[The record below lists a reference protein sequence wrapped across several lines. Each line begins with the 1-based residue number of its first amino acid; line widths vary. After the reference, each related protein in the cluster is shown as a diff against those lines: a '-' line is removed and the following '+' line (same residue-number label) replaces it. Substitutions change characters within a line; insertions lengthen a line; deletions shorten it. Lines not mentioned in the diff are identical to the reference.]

1 MSFNYKKLIMM
12 AWVACLSSSL
22 TVASA
27 QSIRVDIKNYD
38 ASVQSF
44 LAESNLVNNSNKNS
58 ISEFIVAHVA
68 NDIIT
73 NQELKKRFD
82 QAQKQ
87 LKIKSLTVK
96 EKQELIKQVFD
107 DFVLEKLQIHAA
119 QETGYKV
126 DAKAIDGAV
135 AIIAQQNNL
144 IPAELLIQV
153 QKDGL
158 SITDFRQRLQ
168 TQLYQQKAK
177 ERFVDSKA
185 RVSDFDIETRIGQ
198 YQALLGTN
206 ATSVNNKQEM
216 NIAQLLIPV
225 PENANAEQQKE
236 ALVLAEKVLKQAQRG
251 TDFIEIRKDF
261 QLKSSETDAKGMG
274 YRDPDKYPTLF
285 VDAVQKLKVG
295 EVTPLVQSGAGWH
308 VLKLVDKR
316 SQINNLI
323 WLPETRVRHIL
334 LRSIEGVSNQ
344 GQINQLNT
352 LRQQI
357 QNGNKS
363 FESVASSLSQDSS
376 AANGGELGWA
386 GPAQFVPEFEK
397 VMNQLT
403 IGEISPPVVSRF
415 GVHLIQVLDRRAS
428 MVEKPPARERIR
440 GLLREEKIEQVQKE
454 WLTEI
459 KDRAFIELKEPP
471 RF

>member
-1 MSFNYKKLIMM
+1 M

-38 ASVQSF
+38 TTVESF
-44 LAESNLVNNSNKNS
+44 LAESSSVNNQNKNS

-87 LKIKSLTVK
+87 LKIKSLSAK
-96 EKQELIKQVFD
+96 EKQQFIKQVFD
-107 DFVLEKLQIHAA
+107 DLVVEKLQIHAA

-144 IPAELLIQV
+144 SPAELLIQV

-177 ERFVDSKA
+177 ERLVDSKA
-185 RVSDFDIETRIGQ
+185 RVTDFDIETRIAQ
-198 YQALLGTN
+198 YQALLGS
-206 ATSVNNKQEM
+206 AVPPAINKQEI
-216 NIAQLLIPV
+216 NIAQLLITV
-225 PENANAEQQKE
+225 PENASSEQQKE
-236 ALVLAEKVLKQAQRG
+236 ALLMAEKALKQAQRG
-251 TDFIEIRKDF
+251 TNFTDIRKEF

-285 VDAVQKLKVG
+285 ADAVQKLKVG
-295 EVTPLVQSGAGWH
+295 EVTQLVQSGAGWH
-308 VLKLVDKR
+308 ILKLVDKR
-316 SQINNLI
+316 SQSNNLI
-323 WLPETRVRHIL
+323 WLPETKVRHIL
-334 LRSIEGVSNQ
+334 LRTIEGESNQ
-344 GQINQLNT
+344 AQINQLNT

-363 FESVASSLSQDSS
+363 FESVASSVSQDSS

-403 IGEISPPVVSRF
+403 IGEISPPIVSRF
-415 GVHLIQVLDRRAS
+415 GVHLVQVLDRKAS
-428 MVEKPPARERIR
+428 MLEKPSVRERIR
-440 GLLREEKIEQVQKE
+440 VLLREEKIEQVQKE

>member
-1 MSFNYKKLIMM
+1 MM

-38 ASVQSF
+38 ATVESF
-44 LAESNLVNNSNKNS
+44 LADISSVNNQNKNS

-87 LKIKSLTVK
+87 LKIKSLSAK
-96 EKQELIKQVFD
+96 EKQELVKQVFD
-107 DFVLEKLQIHAA
+107 ELVLEKLQIHAA
-119 QETGYKV
+119 QETGYRV

-144 IPAELLIQV
+144 SPAELLIQV

-177 ERFVDSKA
+177 ERLVDSKA
-185 RVSDFDIETRIGQ
+185 RVSDFDIETRISQ

-206 ATSVNNKQEM
+206 VTSVKNKQEI
-216 NIAQLLIPV
+216 NIAQLLVPV
-225 PENANAEQQKE
+225 SENASSEQQKE
-236 ALVLAEKVLKQAQRG
+236 ALVLAEKILKQAQRG
-251 TDFIEIRKDF
+251 TNFNDIRKDF

-285 VDAVQKLKVG
+285 ADAVQKLKVG

-334 LRSIEGVSNQ
+334 LRSAEGVSNQ
-344 GQINQLNT
+344 AQINQLNT

-363 FESVASSLSQDSS
+363 FESAASSLSQDSS
-376 AANGGELGWA
+376 AANGGDLGWA

-403 IGEISPPVVSRF
+403 IGEISPPIVSRF
-415 GVHLIQVLDRRAS
+415 GVHLVQVLDRKAS
-428 MVEKPPARERIR
+428 MVEKPPVRERIR
-440 GLLREEKIEQVQKE
+440 GLLREEKVEQFQKE

>member
-1 MSFNYKKLIMM
+1 M
-12 AWVACLSSSL
+12 AWIACLSSSL

-27 QSIRVDIKNYD
+27 QTIRVDIKNYD
-38 ASVQSF
+38 ATVQSF
-44 LAESNLVNNSNKNS
+44 LAESSSVNNQNKNS
-58 ISEFIVAHVA
+58 IAEFIVAHVA
-68 NDIIT
+68 NDIVT

-87 LKIKSLTVK
+87 LKIKSLSAK
-96 EKQELIKQVFD
+96 EKQDLIKQVFD
-107 DFVLEKLQIHAA
+107 DLVLEKLQIHAA

-144 IPAELLIQV
+144 SPAELLIQV
-153 QKDGL
+153 QKDGI
-158 SITDFRQRLQ
+158 SISDFRQRLQ

-177 ERFVDSKA
+177 ERLVDSKA
-185 RVSDFDIETRIGQ
+185 RVSDFDIETRISQ

-206 ATSVNNKQEM
+206 ATSVNSKQEI

-225 PENANAEQQKE
+225 PESASSDQQKE

-251 TDFIEIRKDF
+251 TNFIEIRKDF

-285 VDAVQKLKVG
+285 IDAVQKLKVG

-316 SQINNLI
+316 TPINNLI
-323 WLPETRVRHIL
+323 WMPETRARHIL
-334 LRSIEGVSNQ
+334 LRPIEGVSNQ
-344 GQINQLNT
+344 AQINQLNT

-363 FESVASSLSQDSS
+363 FESVASSLSQDST
-376 AANGGELGWA
+376 AANGGDLGWA
-386 GPAQFVPEFEK
+386 GPAQYVPEFEK

-415 GVHLIQVLDRRAS
+415 GVHLIQVLDRKAS
-428 MVEKPPARERIR
+428 MVEKPPLRERIR